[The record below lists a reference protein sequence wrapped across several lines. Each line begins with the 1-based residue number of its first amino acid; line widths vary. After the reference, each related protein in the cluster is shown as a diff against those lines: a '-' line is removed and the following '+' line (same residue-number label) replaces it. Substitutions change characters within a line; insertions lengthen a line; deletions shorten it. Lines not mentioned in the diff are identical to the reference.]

1 MSARDQKLFLTAL
14 DQLVEEKGL
23 DRDDLFTAIETAL
36 LAAYKKNFKEN
47 ENAIVEINRKSGAIT
62 LKSQK
67 LVVEKI
73 SDPNTEISL
82 ENAKI
87 YNKKA
92 NLGEFIEIELN
103 ASEFRRN
110 AIQNAKQIVIQKV
123 REHEKYTRYTKF
135 KKIENSLVTALVKKM
150 DENKNLY
157 IELND
162 IEAIIPYKD
171 LNPEDKFEQGD
182 RISVYIGEV
191 SEGSKFTKVEY
202 SRKNEEF
209 LKKLLEREIPE
220 IANKDIEIKSIA
232 REAGSRS
239 KIAVYSTDPNLDVK
253 GACIGKNSSRIQS
266 VLSELNG
273 EKLDLVL
280 WNEDERIFVKNALS
294 PANIYSIEIVEI
306 GNEKIAN
313 VEVKPDEL
321 SLAIGKK
328 GQNSRLASKL
338 CKLRINIKVDENDKI
353 IGEEEK

>member
-23 DRDDLFTAIETAL
+23 DKEELFTAIETAM
-36 LAAYKKNFKEN
+36 LAAYKKNFKES
-47 ENAIVEINRKSGAIT
+47 ENAVVEINRKNGAIT
-62 LKSQK
+62 LKAQK
-67 LVVEKI
+67 KVVE
-73 SDPNTEISL
+73 DAVDVNTEISL

-92 NLGEFIEIELN
+92 KIGDLIDIEVN

-123 REHEKYTRYTKF
+123 REHEKYTRFIKF

-150 DENKNLY
+150 DENGNLY

-162 IEAIIPYKD
+162 IEAIIPFKD

-202 SRKNEEF
+202 SRRNEEF

-239 KIAVYSTDPNLDVK
+239 KIAVYSSDPNLDVK
-253 GACIGKNSSRIQS
+253 GACIGRNSTRIQS
-266 VLSELNG
+266 ILKELNG

-280 WNEDERIFVKNALS
+280 WDEDERIFVKNALS
-294 PANIYSIEIVEI
+294 PASIYSIEIVEI
-306 GNEKIAN
+306 DNEKVAN
-313 VEVKPDEL
+313 VEVNPDEL

-338 CKLRINIKVDENDKI
+338 CKLRINIKIDENDKVI
-353 IGEEEK
+353 SEEE